1 MRDPGGVEISVPDV
15 LALIESFEPVADH
28 HAMASVEQ
36 TLELLQYAAFPFDRV
51 NYDPGHVTASAV
63 VLSPDQ
69 QRVLLIYHER
79 LGRWLQPG
87 GHVEPGDE
95 SVQETARREVLEET
109 GIAIDGSLSGSLAAI
124 DVHEIPAAR
133 GEPAHMHFDL
143 MFHFTAPTEAVP
155 HEEHQA
161 LWCPIADLPRFSTD
175 GALLRGVAR
184 ALRAAAGSRD

>member
-1 MRDPGGVEISVPDV
+1 MRDPSGVEISVPEV
-15 LALIESFEPVADH
+15 LALVESFEPVADG

-36 TLELLQYAAFPFDRV
+36 TTELLQYAAFPFDRV

-63 VLSPDQ
+63 VLSPDE
-69 QRVLLIYHER
+69 QRVLLVYHER

-87 GHVEPGDE
+87 GHVEMGDMT
-95 SVQETARREVLEET
+95 VQDTARREVLEET
-109 GIAIDGSLSGSLAAI
+109 GIAVDDARPGSLVAI

-133 GEPAHMHFDL
+133 GEPAHLHFDL
-143 MFHFTAPTEAVP
+143 MFHFTAPIEAVP
-155 HEEHQA
+155 HDEHQA

-184 ALRAAAGSRD
+184 ALRASAGSRD